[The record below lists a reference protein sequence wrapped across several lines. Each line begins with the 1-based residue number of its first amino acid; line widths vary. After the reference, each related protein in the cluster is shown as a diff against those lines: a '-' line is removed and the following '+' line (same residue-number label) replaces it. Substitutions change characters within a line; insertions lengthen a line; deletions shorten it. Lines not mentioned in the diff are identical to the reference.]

1 MQTSAML
8 AARGMQCDSY
18 LPGSSH
24 PVICC
29 SEPLSTLVSKPGM
42 SGGPQVVLDLQ
53 VSIWYLKAG
62 MYYSHLVHRTY
73 NILKC

>member
-8 AARGMQCDSY
+8 AARGIQCDSY

-29 SEPLSTLVSKPGM
+29 SEPLSTQVSKPGT
-42 SGGPQVVLDLQ
+42 SGGPQVLLDLQ
-53 VSIWYLKAG
+53 VSIWHLGAG
-62 MYYSHLVHRTY
+62 MH
-73 NILKC
+73 